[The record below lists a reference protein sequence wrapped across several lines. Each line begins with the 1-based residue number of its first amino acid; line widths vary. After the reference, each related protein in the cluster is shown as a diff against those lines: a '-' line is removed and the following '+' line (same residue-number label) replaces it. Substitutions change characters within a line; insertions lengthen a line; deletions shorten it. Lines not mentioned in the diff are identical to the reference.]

1 MSVCCC
7 CFNLNDPHLLNRAL
21 IVNVLL
27 DTFILN
33 YFFVFL
39 FFTIVHGV
47 DSQQCVSL
55 QQSQTEWLLEQPEKL
70 YFVRRTEDFQ
80 HHTLWNG
87 RSSTTCRY
95 SLRGHTR
102 PGPGQWENILLSWSL
117 FEFTSLQQQY
127 TSTLE
132 CAICWGKSGYC
143 REKSKWH
150 KSNDNI
156 I

>member
-33 YFFVFL
+33 DFFVFL

-102 PGPGQWENILLSWSL
+102 PGPGPVRKYFVVMVIVWIYKPSATIHLNPGVCHLLGKIWV
-117 FEFTSLQQQY
+117 LQ
-127 TSTLE
+127 
-132 CAICWGKSGYC
+132 GKV
-143 REKSKWH
+143 KMT
-150 KSNDNI
+150 
-156 I
+156 